1 MEINYKV
8 EFPQNEAVINR
19 ISNIFKSNDN
29 PKDIV
34 HLRWQYLE
42 LPTKKNYCA
51 FAVDSKGVDAA
62 NYNLFVIKAKINGIE
77 NQEICQSLDTLT
89 DKDHRGKGLFIKLA
103 HEIYE
108 DCDKSGIKA
117 VYGFPNSN
125 SAPGFFKKLGW
136 KSYGYPPFI
145 FYLNNLLFPLSFL
158 TKKKFFYC
166 KNIFFSMYLF
176 FRKFL
181 INSKSYKILNSVDF
195 DEGYDNLWNKFSI
208 NISSCVW
215 RDSEYMKWR
224 YNQKPNKNYQY
235 FSVYDD
241 NKLKGVI
248 IYTSEV
254 KHGGKIG
261 YIMDLIYD
269 NESGNFGEILIN
281 ACLQDLISKKVDLIL
296 TWSQEEYSSYS
307 LYKSSLFFKL
317 PRKLQPIKL
326 FFGYRKNFLMNE
338 EINSFYVTYS
348 DSDTV

>member
-1 MEINYKV
+1 MESTYSI
-8 EFPQNEAVINR
+8 EFPQNEAVIIR
-19 ISNIFKSNDN
+19 IGDIFKNNDN
-29 PKDIV
+29 TKNTA
-34 HLRWQYLE
+34 HLRWQYLD
-42 LPTKKNYCA
+42 LPTKKSYCA
-51 FAVDSKGVDAA
+51 FAVDAKGVDAA
-62 NYNLFVIKAKINGIE
+62 NYNLFVVKAKINGIK
-77 NQEICQSLDTLT
+77 NQLICQSLDTLT

-136 KSYGYPPFI
+136 TSYGHPPFI

-158 TKKKFFYC
+158 TNKKFFYL

-176 FRKFL
+176 IRKIVIKSRSYEL
-181 INSKSYKILNSVDF
+181 INSADF
-195 DEGYDNLWNKFSI
+195 NKDYDDLWGKFST

-224 YNQKPNKNYQY
+224 YSKKPNKNYKY
-235 FSVYDD
+235 FSVYNN
-241 NKLKGVI
+241 NKLMGVI
-248 IYTSEV
+248 IYTTEV

-261 YIMDLIYD
+261 YIMDLIYEND
-269 NESGNFGEILIN
+269 GGNFGEILVN
-281 ACLQDLISKKVDLIL
+281 ACLQELISQKVDLVL
-296 TWSQEEYSSYS
+296 TWSQEEYCSYS
-307 LYKSSLFFKL
+307 LYRNSLFFKL

-326 FFGYRKNFLMNE
+326 FFGYRKNFLTNE
-338 EINSFYVTYS
+338 EVNSFYVTYS